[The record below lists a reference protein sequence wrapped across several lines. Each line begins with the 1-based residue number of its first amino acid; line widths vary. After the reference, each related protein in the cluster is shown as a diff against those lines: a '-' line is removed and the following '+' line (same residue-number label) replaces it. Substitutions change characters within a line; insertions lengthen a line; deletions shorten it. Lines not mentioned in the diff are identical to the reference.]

1 MYISIIYTPNLGLE
15 IAVSVRER
23 EQGRFRGS
31 SEGARGSIEGA
42 RGSSEGAR
50 GSIEG
55 AGGSTEGAARE
66 HERARGS
73 TMGQCRGAASGS
85 LKWLS
90 SSWLELPLLLV
101 CCLDFA
107 TSHRILLTAI

>member
-1 MYISIIYTPNLGLE
+1 LPF
-15 IAVSVRER
+15 
-23 EQGRFRGS
+23 RFGKGS
-31 SEGARGSIEGA
+31 KAALEGAAREHWGA
-42 RGSSEGAR
+42 SREHGSSEGAR

-73 TMGQCRGAASGS
+73 TMGQCRGAAGGS
-85 LKWLS
+85 LKWLPPS
-90 SSWLELPLLLV
+90 RLELPLLLV

-107 TSHRILLTAI
+107 TSHRILLTAA